1 MTSVT
6 SSQNQEIYWQPV
18 SAAELRER
26 TQKNTDEAERVTLS
40 NGTQVAVAGHAYDNQ
55 NRMFSGEDAE
65 RLKSQMS
72 RFRYESSEEFASSH
86 AMTQEAEG
94 EPLASMD
101 LSSATFYHTEELIS
115 SLTSMSIT
123 RFVSFENATENDVGL
138 RVLQVSD
145 ELQMDRL
152 EDLLTAEKELKAI
165 YGDDIKVAYDSQSDE
180 IVMLTPDDVGYA
192 QTRTGEEALEEVR
205 MAIYNHT
212 DDFDVDRAKEIAEK
226 FG

>member
-1 MTSVT
+1 MTSVN
-6 SSQNQEIYWQPV
+6 SFLSHEVYWHPI
-18 SAAELRER
+18 SATEFRER
-26 TQKNTDEAERVTLS
+26 TQKNADEAERVTLS
-40 NGTQVAVAGHAYDNQ
+40 NGTEVAVSGHAYDNQ
-55 NRMFSGEDAE
+55 NHMFSDEDAE

-72 RFRYESSEEFASSH
+72 RFRHESSEEFASSYVT
-86 AMTQEAEG
+86 MQDAEG

-101 LSSATFYHTEELIS
+101 LSFVTFYSTEELVS

-123 RFVSFENATENDVGL
+123 RFVDFENATENEVGL
-138 RVLQVSD
+138 RELQVSD
-145 ELQMDRL
+145 ERQMDRL

-165 YGDDIKVAYDSQSDE
+165 YGNDIKVAYDSQSDE
-180 IVMLTPDDVGYA
+180 IVILTPDDVGYA
-192 QTRTGEEALEEVR
+192 QTKTGEEALEVVR